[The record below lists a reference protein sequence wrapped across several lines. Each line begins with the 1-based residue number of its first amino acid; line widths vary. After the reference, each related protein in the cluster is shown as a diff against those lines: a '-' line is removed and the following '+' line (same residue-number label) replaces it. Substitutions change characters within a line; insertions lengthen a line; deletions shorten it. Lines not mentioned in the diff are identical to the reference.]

1 MTIIYGESGTGKS
14 SLAISQLINK
24 KNSLYLS
31 LDKDNTVIKEL
42 KKNNIDFSIMNNCH
56 LLDIKY
62 RLLENGGLINNSLE
76 YVVIDSINFIKD
88 EKKYSDKIKY
98 IDEIAKDLNIKIV
111 LIFNI
116 LKNMDKMKRFVDAIE
131 GYKMVNIN
139 KVIVESHL
147 PL

>member
-31 LDKDNTVIKEL
+31 LDKDVSVIKEL
-42 KKNNIDFSIMNNCH
+42 KKNKIDYSIMNNCH

-62 RLLENGGLINNSLE
+62 RLLENGGLIKNNLE

-88 EKKYSDKIKY
+88 KVKYSDKIKY
-98 IDEIAKDLNIKIV
+98 IDAIGKDLNIRIV

-116 LKNMDKMKRFVDAIE
+116 LENMDKMKRFVDSIE
-131 GYKMVNIN
+131 GYRMINID
-139 KVIVESHL
+139 KVMLESHL

>member
-1 MTIIYGESGTGKS
+1 MT
-14 SLAISQLINK
+14 
-24 KNSLYLS
+24 
-31 LDKDNTVIKEL
+31 
-42 KKNNIDFSIMNNCH
+42 
-56 LLDIKY
+56 